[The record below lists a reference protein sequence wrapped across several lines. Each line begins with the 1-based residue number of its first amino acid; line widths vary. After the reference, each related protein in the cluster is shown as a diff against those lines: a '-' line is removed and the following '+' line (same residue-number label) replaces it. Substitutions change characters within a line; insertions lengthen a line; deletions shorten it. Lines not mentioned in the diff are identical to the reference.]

1 MSSRLIVDSDEGLQE
16 FRETDSPKKH
26 PAFRLTAKIISYIF
40 HPVFV
45 PVYLVL
51 FLLYIHP
58 AVFAGFTGL
67 EKKLVLIQAFLMYG
81 FFPIVSVL
89 LLKALKFI
97 DSVYL
102 ITQRDRIIPYIA
114 CGIWYFWIWYVWRSL
129 PDPAYPREAVI
140 FAMAIFL
147 ASSIGLMANIYM
159 KISMHAIAMGV
170 MLSFMMFLA
179 LTQAVS
185 FSVYISVAFFIAGLV
200 CTSRFIVSDHSQK
213 EIYGGL
219 LAGLAALLIANT
231 FV

>member
-1 MSSRLIVDSDEGLQE
+1 MSSRLVVDRGSRLQE
-16 FRETDSPKKH
+16 IREIEYPKQH
-26 PAFRLTAKIISYIF
+26 LMIRLIAKIISYIF
-40 HPVFV
+40 HPVFI

-58 AVFAGFTGL
+58 GVFAGFTGL

-97 DSVYL
+97 GSVYL
-102 ITQRDRIIPYIA
+102 ITQRDRIIPYIV
-114 CGIWYFWIWYVWRSL
+114 CNIWYFWIWYVWRSL
-129 PDPAYPREAVI
+129 PDPTYPREAVI
-140 FAMAIFL
+140 LAMTIFL
-147 ASSIGLMANIYM
+147 ASSLGLIANIYM
-159 KISMHAIAMGV
+159 KISMHAIAIGV
-170 MLSFMMFLA
+170 ATGFMMQLA

-185 FSVYISVAFFIAGLV
+185 FGIYISITIFTAGLV
-200 CTSRFIVSDHSQK
+200 CTARLIASDHSQK

-219 LAGLAALLIANT
+219 LAGLTALLIANV